1 MMKSIICMVPF
12 LCLVLMSCA
21 SRDAGWDKKTES
33 VSLSAAEATTLK
45 KEAMDAWK
53 GRLSQDSLK
62 LSLEKFGK
70 LHAADP
76 ANLENLIYLTRGY
89 YFLADS
95 HIDEMEEKKKTYEK
109 AASFGEKAMATN
121 EDFKKSVSSGK
132 SVEESLGTLTAKEVP
147 AIYWTAASLGKW
159 AKASGIAAA
168 LKYKTRIKAMIE
180 RVEKLQPDYF
190 FGAPSRYWG
199 GFFAVAPSFAGGDLN
214 KSKQQ
219 FEKSL
224 KMAPEYQGTKVL
236 MADVYFTKKGD
247 KASFEKV
254 LKEVLASKDDNHPEI
269 GPENA
274 LEKKKAEKLLK
285 NMDELF

>member
-1 MMKSIICMVPF
+1 MFMIPF
-12 LCLVLMSCA
+12 ALVLVSCA
-21 SRDAGWDKKTES
+21 SRDAGWNKKTES
-33 VSLSAAEATTLK
+33 VTLTAQEVTSLRQQ
-45 KEAMDAWK
+45 AMTAWK
-53 GRLSQDSLK
+53 ARVAQASLQE
-62 LSLEKFGK
+62 SLAHFEK
-70 LHAADP
+70 LHAAD
-76 ANLENLIYLTRGY
+76 ASNLEYLTYLTRGY

-95 HIDEMEEKKKTYEK
+95 HLQELEEKKKVYEK

-132 SVEESLGTLTAKEVP
+132 SVEESLGTLTVKEVP

-168 LKYKTRIKAMIE
+168 LKYKTRIKGMIE

-190 FGAPSRYWG
+190 FAAPARYWG

-214 KSKQQ
+214 KSKVQ
-219 FEKSL
+219 FDKSL
-224 KMAPEYQGTKVL
+224 KLAPEYQGTKVL
-236 MADVYFTKKGD
+236 MAEVYFTKKGD
-247 KASFEKV
+247 KASFEKT
-254 LKEVLASKDDNHPEI
+254 LKEVLSSNYDSHPEI

-285 NMDELF
+285 NIDELF